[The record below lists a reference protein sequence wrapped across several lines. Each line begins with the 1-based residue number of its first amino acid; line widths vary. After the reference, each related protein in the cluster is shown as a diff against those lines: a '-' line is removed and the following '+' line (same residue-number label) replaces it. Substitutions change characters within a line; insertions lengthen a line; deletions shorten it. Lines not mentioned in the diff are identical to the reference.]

1 MELID
6 KDKWIH
12 KHPIHKESAILVSA
26 GPYLDIK
33 QLKQTI
39 KDLGNPKVVCVKHS
53 YPTLIKNGIKPWCC
67 VILDPRP
74 ITGTSTHGI
83 IRKDLFK
90 KIDKSTKFMLASM
103 TDPSVTEFLIE
114 KDCEIWGWHAF
125 TDGLRQ
131 EDEQGKSIKN
141 QQVKIMEELN
151 IPKGATL
158 ITGGTCAAM
167 RSIGMLHT
175 MGFRDVH
182 LFGFDCCM
190 EEPTKEQKTETTGD
204 LEGGET
210 PRPKYFQVT
219 VGDNTYW
226 TTGELLAMAQD
237 CEKIFSDEGLE
248 GVLTYHGEDTMVA
261 DLWEIKESQEKRPQF
276 EGYYD

>member
-1 MELID
+1 
-6 KDKWIH
+6 
-12 KHPIHKESAILVSA
+12 
-26 GPYLDIK
+26 
-33 QLKQTI
+33 
-39 KDLGNPKVVCVKHS
+39 
-53 YPTLIKNGIKPWCC
+53 
-67 VILDPRP
+67 
-74 ITGTSTHGI
+74 
-83 IRKDLFK
+83 
-90 KIDKSTKFMLASM
+90 MLASM
-103 TDPSVTEFLIE
+103 TDPSVTEFLI
-114 KDCEIWGWHAF
+114 KKGCDIWGWHAF

-167 RSIGMLHT
+167 RSIGI
-175 MGFRDVH
+175 
-182 LFGFDCCM
+182 
-190 EEPTKEQKTETTGD
+190 
-204 LEGGET
+204 EGGET

-237 CEKIFSDEGLE
+237 CEKIFADEGLE